1 VILKIQE
8 FANWK
13 LDEHGPF
20 IDDLPILELVIFHS
34 YVELP
39 KGTST
44 LTIDV
49 VNIEPSRNTVK

>member
-44 LTIDV
+44 LMW
-49 VNIEPSRNTVK
+49 